1 MRISNRPAS
10 QEIEMKNKR
19 IAVLM
24 LLTSVMLASCMTSD
38 IMMIPAASDD
48 QQLAGG
54 NEGILLLQVADTT
67 PFGRWYPANQL
78 TVAPKDVNEEEANK
92 FPRLEAAEG
101 HEGSTQFFYS
111 TLPANEYSLKSIR
124 AFKLLGDA
132 WFSKFY
138 PAGIDLGTFT
148 IEPGKVTDLGVL
160 VIYIKRSG
168 EDYYFDTIRV
178 PSEGRTAEV
187 FKSAA
192 PGLAAAFPN
201 LDDPLTWHSD
211 ANDADRDAEYSA
223 AVNRQIV
230 YGDAFVDQSAG
241 LLMFPSRLGV
251 YVKRDVNGLWALD
264 AVPEDVE
271 LRQVTRVG
279 GADVVVTEFNEIFR
293 RADGEL
299 EWERVEAP
307 VGAGELMYIGYHETA
322 GVIAV
327 RQSDNSVSVWM
338 TPELGGTWTNAG
350 SFIPELG
357 FFASL
362 DQNLLGI
369 DQDIEGASYVLFGDD
384 LLLAL
389 RKDLYRFNVHQKTFT
404 EIKLP
409 KADSVQ
415 VRNGFITVRHSSTN
429 SAGRVSFDGGQ
440 TWAKTQGYFVDERD
454 GAEKKTSR
462 RASSELPKAKLQGHP
477 IFIDKQ
483 LGFAINKKGN
493 RKDDTAL
500 LISTTNGAQTWVARP
515 EFAPLPEGCGQL
527 ILATNEEL
535 LLSCF
540 LSGEFYRSVDGGKN
554 WQIDR
559 SVSET

>member
-1 MRISNRPAS
+1 
-10 QEIEMKNKR
+10 MKKKR
-19 IAVLM
+19 GVVLM
-24 LLTSVMLASCMTSD
+24 LLSSIALASCMTSD

-48 QQLAGG
+48 QQVAVG
-54 NEGILLLQVADTT
+54 NEGILLVQVADTT

-78 TVAPKDVNEEEANK
+78 TVAPKVVNEEDTNK

-101 HEGSTQFFYS
+101 YKGSTQFFYS
-111 TLPANEYSLKSIR
+111 KLPPNEYSLKSIR
-124 AFKLLGDA
+124 AFKSLGEA
-132 WFSKFY
+132 WFSQFY
-138 PAGIDLGTFT
+138 PADIDLGTFT
-148 IEPGKVTDLGVL
+148 IEPGKVTDLGIL

-168 EDYYFDTIRV
+168 EDYYFDTVRI
-178 PSEGRTAEV
+178 PSESRTADE
-187 FKSAA
+187 FRAAA
-192 PGLAAAFPN
+192 PGLAASLAN
-201 LDDPLTWHSD
+201 LDDPLTWHPD
-211 ANDADRDAEYSA
+211 ANEADRDAEYSA

-251 YVKRDVNGLWALD
+251 FIKREVNGIWELD
-264 AVPEDVE
+264 AVSDDVE
-271 LRQVTRVG
+271 LRQVTRVD
-279 GADVVVTEFNEIFR
+279 GADVVVTEFNEIFL
-293 RADGEL
+293 RAAGES
-299 EWERVEAP
+299 EWESVAAP
-307 VGAGELMYIGYHETA
+307 VGPGELMYIGHHETA

-327 RQSDNSVSVWM
+327 RQSDDSVSVWM
-338 TPELGGTWTNAG
+338 TPQLGDTWNNAG
-350 SFIPELG
+350 SFVPELG

-362 DQNLLGI
+362 DQSLLGI

-440 TWAKTQGYFVDERD
+440 TWVKTQGFFIDERD
-454 GAEKKTSR
+454 VEKKPAR
-462 RASSELPKAKLQGHP
+462 RGSSDLPKVKLQGHP
-477 IFIDKQ
+477 IFIDEK

-493 RKDDTAL
+493 KKDDTPL
-500 LISTTNGAQTWVARP
+500 LLSTRNGAQSWVARP
-515 EFAPLPEGCGQL
+515 EFAPLPKGCGQL

-540 LSGEFYRSVDGGKN
+540 LSGEFYRSVDGGKS
-554 WQIDR
+554 WKVDR
-559 SVSET
+559 AVSET